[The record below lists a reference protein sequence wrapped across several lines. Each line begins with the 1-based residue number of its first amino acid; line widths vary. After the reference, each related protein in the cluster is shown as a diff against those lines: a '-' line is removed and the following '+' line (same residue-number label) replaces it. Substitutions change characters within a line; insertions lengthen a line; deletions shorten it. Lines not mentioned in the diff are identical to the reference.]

1 MDNYTNNPQSEKQD
15 KKDEK
20 PLPGEKLGLGTMIA
34 GVLLMMLNAMR
45 YAGFIKGGAA
55 SGFGIAASIIIII
68 YGIVRYL
75 NGDNGPGKKPTPKK
89 RKVIFVAMTVILTA
103 VMGFLCLGGKRD
115 DVMIE
120 DFSVSA
126 DGSEMTVHAGVFS
139 SAGYLRKINVS
150 YDDHA
155 VMVDFYST
163 FGINNSAGAKNEFV
177 IPLKPDSERICFN
190 RGDNYYA
197 AFAKGEDGQ
206 WYKFARSLL
215 LYSLQPL
222 SPRDC
227 LSMSSTT
234 MSYIS
239 PRVEQYSSTF
249 QGSLVWKCIFTS
261 GPPPTASRQSPL
273 RFLVK

>member
-1 MDNYTNNPQSEKQD
+1 MDNYTNNIQNEKQD

-20 PLPGEKLGLGTMIA
+20 PLLGEKLGLGTMIA

-45 YAGFIKGGAA
+45 YAGFIKGGNA

-75 NGDNGPGKKPTPKK
+75 NGDNGPGKKPTPKN
-89 RKVIFVAMTVILTA
+89 RKVIFVVMIVILTA
-103 VMGFLCLGGKRD
+103 AMGFLCLGGKRD

-177 IPLKPDSERICFN
+177 IPLKPDSENILFN
-190 RGDNYYA
+190 RGNNYYA

-206 WYKFARSLL
+206 WYKFAR
-215 LYSLQPL
+215 
-222 SPRDC
+222 
-227 LSMSSTT
+227 
-234 MSYIS
+234 
-239 PRVEQYSSTF
+239 
-249 QGSLVWKCIFTS
+249 
-261 GPPPTASRQSPL
+261 
-273 RFLVK
+273 

>member
-1 MDNYTNNPQSEKQD
+1 MDNYTNNIQNEKQD

-34 GVLLMMLNAMR
+34 GVLLMILNAMR
-45 YAGFIKGGAA
+45 YAGFIKGGDA

-75 NGDNGPGKKPTPKK
+75 NGDNGPGKKPTPKN
-89 RKVIFVAMTVILTA
+89 RKVIFVVMIVILTA
-103 VMGFLCLGGKRD
+103 AMGFLCLGGKRD

-177 IPLKPDSERICFN
+177 IPLKPDSENILFN
-190 RGDNYYA
+190 RGNDYYA
-197 AFAKGEDGQ
+197 ALAKGEDGQ
-206 WYKFARSLL
+206 WYKFAR
-215 LYSLQPL
+215 
-222 SPRDC
+222 
-227 LSMSSTT
+227 
-234 MSYIS
+234 
-239 PRVEQYSSTF
+239 
-249 QGSLVWKCIFTS
+249 
-261 GPPPTASRQSPL
+261 
-273 RFLVK
+273 

>member
-1 MDNYTNNPQSEKQD
+1 MDNYTNNIQSEKRD

-89 RKVIFVAMTVILTA
+89 RKVIFVVMTVILTA
-103 VMGFLCLGGKRD
+103 AMGFLCLGGRRD

-126 DGSEMTVHAGVFS
+126 DGSEMTLKAGIAG
-139 SAGYLRKINVS
+139 SAGYLRKVKVR
-150 YDDHA
+150 YDDEYKT
-155 VMVDFYST
+155 VLVDFYST
-163 FGINNSAGAKNEFV
+163 FGINNPVGAEDTFV
-177 IPLKPDSERICFN
+177 IPLKPDSENILFN

-206 WYKFARSLL
+206 WYKFAR
-215 LYSLQPL
+215 
-222 SPRDC
+222 
-227 LSMSSTT
+227 
-234 MSYIS
+234 
-239 PRVEQYSSTF
+239 
-249 QGSLVWKCIFTS
+249 
-261 GPPPTASRQSPL
+261 
-273 RFLVK
+273 